1 VALSGLTAGD
11 VEVQA
16 VYGPVDS
23 DNRLTSF
30 ELLSLTLADERDA
43 TGFFTG
49 DIPLKKAGPFGY
61 TVRALPRH
69 PLLANLA
76 ETGLVATAT
85 QV

>member
-1 VALSGLTAGD
+1 
-11 VEVQA
+11 
-16 VYGPVDS
+16 VYGPVDA

-30 ELLSLTLADERDA
+30 EMLPLTLADERDS
-43 TGFFTG
+43 TGFFAG

-61 TVRALPRH
+61 TVRVLPKH
-69 PLLANLA
+69 KLLANLA